1 MVSYHLRN
9 ILSALRNADQNYSL
23 IDEGDKIVVGI
34 SGGKDS
40 LTLLYALSLYGRFA
54 KKNFTLYPV
63 LLDLGFQDTYDFQ
76 PLKDFVSSLGLELEI
91 IDARFVY
98 PALEAH
104 TKPGKHLS
112 CSLCSRMKKA
122 AMKDAA
128 EKKKANKIAFAHHQD
143 DLLETL
149 FMNILHSGKVSTF
162 TPKMV
167 WEKQGITFI
176 RPLFN
181 VEEKEI
187 RSLAKEMNFPIL
199 DLACPANHHTERE
212 DTKEFLSSLYKKNP
226 DYKKNLFK
234 SLLNYDGF
242 ELPFSYLETT
252 IEENKEYSLKR
263 IVSPLEM
270 RGTKLSQKKRKEG
283 EIDFLILKK
292 HKKVGEISY
301 RMIRNHIYEIFNL
314 DGNKES
320 QVLAI
325 KELVHEISKKS
336 IPATFILKGV
346 RKDIAESSS
355 FQKKKDFSIEGIHYI
370 FKTKSF

>member
-9 ILSALRNADQNYSL
+9 ILSSLRNADQNYSL
-23 IDEGDKIVVGI
+23 IDEGDRIVVGI

-91 IDARFVY
+91 VDARFVY
-98 PALEAH
+98 PALESH

-122 AMKDAA
+122 AMKDVAQR
-128 EKKKANKIAFAHHQD
+128 KKANKIAFAHHQD

-149 FMNILHSGKVSTF
+149 FMNALHSGKVSTF
-162 TPKMV
+162 TPKMF
-167 WEKQGITFI
+167 WDKEKITFI

-187 RSLAKEMNFPIL
+187 RLFAKEMNLPIL
-199 DLACPANHHTERE
+199 DLGCPANHHTERE
-212 DTKEFLSSLYKKNP
+212 DTKDFLSSLYKKNP
-226 DYKKNLFK
+226 DYKKNLSK

-252 IEENKEYSLKR
+252 IEENKDYSLKR
-263 IVSPLEM
+263 ITTPKEM
-270 RGTKLSQKKRKEG
+270 RGTKLSQKKVKEG
-283 EIDFLILKK
+283 EIDILILKK
-292 HKKVGEISY
+292 HQKVGEISY

-314 DGNKES
+314 DGNKDS
-320 QVLAI
+320 QILAI

-346 RKDIAESSS
+346 RKDVTESSS
-355 FQKKKDFSIEGIHYI
+355 FQKKKDFSIQGIHYI
-370 FKTKSF
+370 YKTKNL

>member
-9 ILSALRNADQNYSL
+9 ILSSLRNADQNYSL
-23 IDEGDKIVVGI
+23 IDEGDRIVVGI

-76 PLKDFVSSLGLELEI
+76 PLKDFVSSLGFELEI
-91 IDARFVY
+91 VDARFVY
-98 PALEAH
+98 PALESH

-122 AMKDAA
+122 AMKDVAQR
-128 EKKKANKIAFAHHQD
+128 KKANKIAFAHHQD

-162 TPKMV
+162 TPKML
-167 WEKQGITFI
+167 WEREGITFI

-187 RSLAKEMNFPIL
+187 RLFAKEMNLPVL
-199 DLACPANHHTERE
+199 DLGCPANHHTERE
-212 DTKEFLSSLYKKNP
+212 DTKDFLSSLYKKNP
-226 DYKKNLFK
+226 DYKKNLSK

-252 IEENKEYSLKR
+252 IEENKDYSLKR
-263 IVSPLEM
+263 ITNPDEM
-270 RGTKLSQKKRKEG
+270 RGTKFSLKKKKEG
-283 EIDFLILKK
+283 EIDFLILKN
-292 HKKVGEISY
+292 HQKVGEISY
-301 RMIRNHIYEIFNL
+301 RMIRNHIYEIYNVKG
-314 DGNKES
+314 DKES
-320 QVLAI
+320 QILAI

-336 IPATFILKGV
+336 IPATFILKGA
-346 RKDIAESSS
+346 RKDVAESSS
-355 FQKKKDFSIEGIHYI
+355 FQKKKDFSIQGIHYI
-370 FKTKSF
+370 FKTKNL

>member
-9 ILSALRNADQNYSL
+9 ILSSLRNADQNYSL
-23 IDEGDKIVVGI
+23 IDEGDRIVVGI

-54 KKNFTLYPV
+54 KKHFTLYPV

-76 PLKDFVSSLGLELEI
+76 HLKDFVSSLGFELEI
-91 IDARFVY
+91 VDARFVY
-98 PALEAH
+98 PALESH

-122 AMKDAA
+122 AMKDVAQR
-128 EKKKANKIAFAHHQD
+128 KKANKIAFAHHQD

-149 FMNILHSGKVSTF
+149 FMNVLHSGKVSTF

-167 WEKQGITFI
+167 WEREGITFI

-187 RSLAKEMNFPIL
+187 RLFAKEMNLPIL
-199 DLACPANHHTERE
+199 DLGCPANHHTERE
-212 DTKEFLSSLYKKNP
+212 DTKDFLSSLYKKNP
-226 DYKKNLFK
+226 DYKKNLSK

-252 IEENKEYSLKR
+252 IEENKDYSLKR
-263 IVSPLEM
+263 ITNPDEM
-270 RGTKLSQKKRKEG
+270 RGTKFSQKKVKEG
-283 EIDFLILKK
+283 EIDFLILKN
-292 HKKVGEISY
+292 HQKVGGISY
-301 RMIRNHIYEIFNL
+301 RMIRNHIYEIYNVEG
-314 DGNKES
+314 DKES
-320 QVLAI
+320 QILAI

-355 FQKKKDFSIEGIHYI
+355 FQKKKDFSIQGIHYI
-370 FKTKSF
+370 FKTKNL

>member
-9 ILSALRNADQNYSL
+9 ILSSLRNADQNYSL
-23 IDEGDKIVVGI
+23 IDEGDRIVVGI

-54 KKNFTLYPV
+54 KKHFTLYPV

-76 PLKDFVSSLGLELEI
+76 PLKDFVSSLGFELEI
-91 IDARFVY
+91 VDARFVY
-98 PALEAH
+98 PALESH

-122 AMKDAA
+122 AMKDIAQR
-128 EKKKANKIAFAHHQD
+128 KKANKIAFAHHQD

-162 TPKMV
+162 TPKML
-167 WEKQGITFI
+167 WEREDITFI

-187 RSLAKEMNFPIL
+187 RLFAKEMNLPIL
-199 DLACPANHHTERE
+199 DLGCPANHHTERE
-212 DTKEFLSSLYKKNP
+212 DTKDFLSSLYKKNP
-226 DYKKNLFK
+226 DYKKNLSK

-252 IEENKEYSLKR
+252 IEENKDYSLKR
-263 IVSPLEM
+263 ITNPDEM
-270 RGTKLSQKKRKEG
+270 RGTKFSLKKKKEG
-283 EIDFLILKK
+283 EIDFLILKN
-292 HKKVGEISY
+292 HQKVGEISY
-301 RMIRNHIYEIFNL
+301 RMIRNHIYEIFNV

-320 QVLAI
+320 QILAI

-336 IPATFILKGV
+336 IPATFILKGA
-346 RKDIAESSS
+346 RKDVAESSS
-355 FQKKKDFSIEGIHYI
+355 FQKKKDFSIQGIHYI
-370 FKTKSF
+370 FKTKNL